1 MRLRVL
7 AAAVTAAVLCLVG
20 PAAAEVSQQGH
31 LITTFNGGLSP
42 TTLPRETPAPVAV
55 SVGGTFKT
63 NAGAPL
69 PQLRTIS
76 VAINGAGQLDDSG
89 LPVCKVS
96 AIQPATEGNARQL
109 CHRSI
114 VGNGHVDVGVHLE
127 NQEPFTVHANLLAFN
142 GPTEHGHKVILAQ
155 VYAKNPPGAFV
166 LTFKLKKQPGLFGTV
181 MSTTLPPSAQPWAYL
196 TSFEM
201 TLHRQFLFHGK
212 PHSFVSAACAAPA
225 GFPGAV
231 FPLAKANY
239 GFAGGVHMRTTI
251 VRSCKVRQ

>member
-1 MRLRVL
+1 MRVFRPL
-7 AAAVTAAVLCLVG
+7 AAVVAIGLCLCI
-20 PAAAEVSQQGH
+20 PARAEVSQHGN
-31 LITTFNGGLSP
+31 LITTFDGGMSP
-42 TTLPRETPAPVAV
+42 ITLPRESVAPVAV
-55 SVGGTFKT
+55 SVGGSFKT
-63 NAGAPL
+63 NAHKPL

-76 VAINGAGQLDDSG
+76 VAINGAGRLDDTG

-114 VGNGHVDVGVHLE
+114 IGNGHVDVGVHIE

-142 GPTEHGHKVILAQ
+142 GPVEHGHKLILAQ

-166 LTFKLKKQPGLFGTV
+166 LTFRLKKQPGLFGTV
-181 MSTTLPPSAQPWAYL
+181 MSTSLPHSAQGWAYL
-196 TSFEM
+196 TDFEM
-201 TLHRQFLFHGK
+201 TLHRRYRFHGRA
-212 PHSFVSAACAAPA
+212 HSFVSAACGAPA

-239 GFAGGVHMRTTI
+239 GFDNGQHIKTTI
-251 VRSCKVRQ
+251 VRSCKVKK